1 MKINVNTTSF
11 ATKLTGNSWRR
22 DFAFNWGLYLLML
35 PVIVYFF
42 IFNYLPMVGLTMA
55 FQNYNPVRGLLGSKW
70 VGLKNFID
78 FFTAPDFLRIL
89 RNTFVISSLN
99 LAVGYPLTIM
109 FALLINEIKNK
120 YFKRTVQTI
129 SYLPYFIPIVVVCGL
144 IIEFVSSNGV
154 VTNFLVM
161 LGFERQ
167 NLLLNPNYFWMINLV
182 SDVWQ
187 GLGYG
192 SIIFIAAIS
201 NISPELY
208 EAAHIDGA
216 TRLQKAWYVTIPGI
230 APTIVVLLILR
241 CGMLMSVGFDKILLL
256 YNPSIY
262 STADVISTHVVRMGI
277 ERMQYSYSTA
287 VGLFNS
293 FVGTTLF
300 LISNALARKYAETSI
315 L

>member
-293 FVGTTLF
+293 VVGTTLF